1 MVQRLQLLGF
11 VMLAIVI
18 TSLFPL
24 APIVSLWLVSDDDQQ
39 PLSQRSSLP
48 LLTHFSTLSSFRIPA
63 MREEALR
70 STISLTTAIFS

>member
-63 MREEALR
+63 MLEESVILSKTVAL
-70 STISLTTAIFS
+70 FP